1 MQNRMKP
8 TGCDAVVDT
17 ALAKFELDQLSPSHH
32 PMLPLR
38 KFRNRGVDSTRPSQP
53 TYFVG

>member
-1 MQNRMKP
+1 MQT
-8 TGCDAVVDT
+8 TGRNAVVDPT
-17 ALAKFELDQLSPSHH
+17 LAEPKLDQLSPAHH

-38 KFRNRGVDSTRPSQP
+38 ELRNCGVDSTRPSQP